1 MVSLVE
7 LLRNIL
13 KNMSTPNTI
22 FPVGTVLAFTN
33 NTDPNKVY
41 TSQTWVRFAQGRT
54 LVGVNESDSQFS
66 SAGKTGGESTHKLT
80 IAEMP
85 SHSHSASNV
94 DSHFE
99 KIFAKGSAY
108 YGLAFRSGHSDPNI
122 SVSSMG
128 GDGAHNNLQPFETV
142 FYWKRTA

>member
-1 MVSLVE
+1 MLSLVSCFK
-7 LLRNIL
+7 NICVRFQNL
-13 KNMSTPNTI
+13 PPIGS
-22 FPVGTVLAFTN
+22 VLAFVDD
-33 NTDPNKVY
+33 TDPNDLFYGQV
-41 TSQTWVRFAQGRT
+41 WERFAQGKV
-54 LVGVNESDSQFS
+54 LVGVDTADSNFNTV
-66 SAGKTGGESTHKLT
+66 GKTGGESTHKLT

-108 YGLAFRSGHSDPNI
+108 YALAFRSGYSDPNI
-122 SVSSMG
+122 SVGSRG
-128 GDGAHNNLQPFETV
+128 GDGAHNNLQPYETV